1 MEFGLNSA
9 NRGIMEN
16 SGFANG
22 NLQENV
28 GQTDED
34 SVQDGIESNDGTL
47 SEHSSKQMNEAMKDE

>member
-34 SVQDGIESNDGTL
+34 SV
-47 SEHSSKQMNEAMKDE
+47 